1 MVTRER
7 VQSVLDRLRPLLQSD
22 GGDIELVDVVDNRAK
37 VRLTGNC
44 VGCPS
49 AQMTLYFGVESTLKD
64 EIPELEELVVV

>member
-7 VQSVLDRLRPLLQSD
+7 VQSVLDRIRPLIQSD
-22 GGDIELVDVVDNRAK
+22 GGDIELVDVTDNKAK

-49 AQMTLYFGVESTLKD
+49 AQMTLFMGVEMALKE
-64 EIPELEELVVV
+64 EIPEFEELEVV